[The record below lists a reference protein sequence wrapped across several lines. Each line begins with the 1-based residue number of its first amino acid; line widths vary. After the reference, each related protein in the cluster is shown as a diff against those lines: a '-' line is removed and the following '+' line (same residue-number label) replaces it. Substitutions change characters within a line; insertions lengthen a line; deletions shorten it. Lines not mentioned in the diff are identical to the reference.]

1 MITVI
6 MKDGT
11 EVLVTEGNELVPY
24 SEYGPN
30 DIMVAIYRRDIQA
43 WTLGRL
49 MSLRAGDFF
58 RKLEM
63 PESAEYAFLVTK
75 APRASTSSFS
85 MSRRKE
91 LVQATIQLEGI
102 TLVQLSKLPPVLARR
117 LLNGPEDKRE
127 VISSHTRLLLENET
141 TS

>member
-11 EVLVTEGNELVPY
+11 EVLVGDGKELVPY

-30 DIMVAIYRRDIQA
+30 DLLVAIYRRDIQA
-43 WTLGRL
+43 WTMGRL
-49 MSLRAGDFF
+49 MSLREGDFF
-58 RKLEM
+58 RKLDM
-63 PESAEYAFLVTK
+63 PESAEHAFLVTK
-75 APRASTSSFS
+75 APRASTTSFS
-85 MSRRKE
+85 WSRRKE
-91 LVQATIQLEGI
+91 LHESTIHMEGV

-117 LLNGPEDKRE
+117 LLNGPDNKQE
-127 VISSHTRLLLENET
+127 VITSHTRLLLENGT